1 MSTIDL
7 YYYYLFLIYGKYY
20 KYALFFHVHAI
31 YFLEN
36 QLLGYSS
43 RTNLFLQQIFIKN
56 QLLGWLGYLQA
67 ANY

>member
-36 QLLGYSS
+36 QLLG
-43 RTNLFLQQIFIKN
+43 
-56 QLLGWLGYLQA
+56 WLGHLQA